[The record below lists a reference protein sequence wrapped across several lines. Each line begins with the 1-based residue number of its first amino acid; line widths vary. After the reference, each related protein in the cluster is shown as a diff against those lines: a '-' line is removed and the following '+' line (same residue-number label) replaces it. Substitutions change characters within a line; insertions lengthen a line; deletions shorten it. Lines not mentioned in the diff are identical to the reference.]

1 MWRRKNLAQDY
12 DFIQK
17 ILWEDIPSGS
27 ETEFSDDGS
36 DDDAD
41 FIPENNENLGK
52 KYFVP
57 TCTAYYVPVLYNSY
71 SIYWQQ

>member
-1 MWRRKNLAQDY
+1 M
-12 DFIQK
+12 FIPDVTK
-17 ILWEDIPSGS
+17 EESCSRLRLYPKGS

-71 SIYWQQ
+71 SIY